1 MSFCVHFLICTRTL
15 LLTSVFLFCG
25 VFNLLTVKPNKVEK
39 VMRTQS
45 KRTVSF
51 SNLVKRWNVV
61 RKAVSFTVG
70 LSRDGDVRQQQHVCS
85 VFQQRTFAMFYA
97 VFSYPFLCNFVIN
110 QFLALADTFFL
121 ITAHERTRIKKLF
134 YFFLHLSFIPLL
146 VLILFLFLES
156 PFLE

>member
-1 MSFCVHFLICTRTL
+1 MRRFSWFCLQHCCEIVVHL
-15 LLTSVFLFCG
+15 LSSSCVFLCTFSYLYENTFAHVCFSFLQRFQFIDCEAKQSG
-25 VFNLLTVKPNKVEK
+25 E

-134 YFFLHLSFIPLL
+134 YFF
-146 VLILFLFLES
+146 
-156 PFLE
+156 